1 MPRRCLPASAFVCLL
16 LSTILSTSAFA
27 QAVSTAS
34 IGGTVRDSSEGVL
47 PGVTVT
53 ATQTQ
58 NGLMRTAVTDENGAY
73 LLTALPIGPYRLEFA
88 LSGFRTY
95 VQTGIVLQV
104 NTNPTINASLSIG
117 DVSETIQVAAQTP
130 LIETR
135 SSGIGMVVENERVE
149 ELPLNGRQTLDL
161 VYLTGMAAP
170 GGTLSGGRSGVA
182 GPGSP
187 GTIAVAGGL
196 PNGTAY
202 LLDGSNHNDPYN
214 SGAMPFPFPEA
225 LQEFKVE
232 TSALTAQYGYH
243 SAAVV
248 NAVTRSG
255 TNAIHGSG
263 FEFLRDDS
271 MNARD
276 PFAAIGPDGKKRSDG
291 LNRNQFGG
299 SFGGPIVRDQVFYFA
314 AYQRTRVRRVPTSSF
329 QFVPTAAMLAGDF
342 TAFASPQC
350 QSGRTIAPLRAP
362 FAGNRVDP
370 SLFSPAS
377 LKLVSLLG
385 VTPDNAC
392 GQVFF
397 DRVDNNDEHLFT
409 GKVDYSINAN
419 HTVFARL
426 QYQKYDSPT
435 DYDGKTAMSFSTSAF
450 QNQVYSLAMGDSM
463 VLSNNTINAFHATYN
478 RGDFAK
484 AYTPLADYSDLGVRA
499 TPALKD
505 YMRLS
510 VTGGFS
516 IDPPGALPT
525 LTPTWTYEFADD
537 FTSIRGAHQLG
548 IGVDY
553 IHNKYE
559 STSQLQAG
567 GNTTFTGQ
575 ATGLGMADFL
585 LGRAAGFTAG
595 TPTGVHVSNHYLGV
609 YAQDS
614 WRVSPKL
621 TVNGG
626 IRWDPYFPVYG
637 HDGRL
642 TRFDLDRFNQ
652 GLHSTVF
659 PNAPAGLVFPGD
671 DAMPGKSVARNQPWH
686 FGPRLSAIFDPHGA
700 GRETLRASYGR
711 LYDLPHLQ
719 MFSGQA
725 QMAPWGNSTTVTNMP
740 DGWDNPWVAVP
751 GGDPIPA
758 ALNGPNKSSV
768 FPLFSNYASWPL
780 DLPPTSTDQWN
791 VSYQRQIA
799 ANWMVSANYLGNYIN
814 HIWYSTQ
821 INPAIFGPGATTA
834 NANQRRV
841 LFLQN
846 PTEGQYYASVQQ
858 VKPDGSSH
866 YNAVMLQVQRRTA
879 GGLSVQGNY
888 TFSRCQTDRW
898 NTSPGVDGLSIVVPD
913 HPELDRGR
921 CPNSPDHN
929 VSSSVVYQ
937 IPNAGSGV
945 MQALTSGWQVSG
957 ILSARS
963 GAYYTVNSGTDVA
976 LIGQC
981 CGTIGSPFQR
991 ANQVLD
997 DPFMPNR
1004 SFSQWLNPAAFQSA
1018 APGAFGTMPLDAIQA
1033 VSRWNV
1039 DVALSRVFKFGG
1051 GDRQIQLRVES
1062 FNLFNT
1068 VTPGN
1073 PQTTLGSTDFG
1084 RVTALAGGTAPRVI
1098 QLGAKY
1104 QF

>member
-1 MPRRCLPASAFVCLL
+1 MRPTRCLAAVLVWLL
-16 LSTILSTSAFA
+16 LPASAFA

-34 IGGTVRDSSEGVL
+34 IGGTVRDTSGGVL
-47 PGVTVT
+47 PGVAVT
-53 ATQTQ
+53 ATQTAT
-58 NGLMRTAVTDENGAY
+58 GSTRSAVTDENGAY
-73 LLTALPIGPYRLEFA
+73 LLTALVIGPYRLEFSLA
-88 LSGFRTY
+88 GFRTY
-95 VQTGIVLQV
+95 VQTGIVLLV
-104 NTNPTINASLSIG
+104 NTNPTVNAALQLG
-117 DVSETIQVAAQTP
+117 DVAETIQVVAQTP

-149 ELPLNGRQTLDL
+149 QLPLNGRQTLDL

-170 GGTLSGGRSGVA
+170 GGTLSGGRSGTA

-232 TSALTAQYGYH
+232 TSALAAQYGYH

-255 TNAIHGSG
+255 TNVIRGSA

-271 MNARD
+271 MNAHD
-276 PFAAIGPDGKKRSDG
+276 PFAAIGADGKRRTDG

-299 SFGGPIVRDQVFYFA
+299 SFGGPIARDRLFYFA

-342 TAFASPQC
+342 TAFNSPQC
-350 QSGRTIAPLRAP
+350 QSGRQPPDLRAP

-370 SLFSPAS
+370 AQFSPAS

-385 VTPDNAC
+385 VTPSNAC

-409 GKVDYSINAN
+409 GKVDYSTGGK
-419 HTVFARL
+419 HTLFARL

-435 DYDGKTAMSFSTSAF
+435 DFDGQTPMSFSTSAF
-450 QNQVYSLAMGDSM
+450 ANRVYSLAVGDTM
-463 VLSNNTINAFHATYN
+463 LLSNDTINAFHATYN

-484 AYTPLADYSDLGVRA
+484 AYTPLFDYADLGVRA
-499 TPALKD
+499 TPVLPG

-537 FTSIRGAHQLG
+537 FTTIRGSHQLG
-548 IGVDY
+548 FGVDY

-585 LGRAAGFTAG
+585 LGRAASFTAG
-595 TPTGVHVSNHYLGV
+595 TPTGVHVSNHYVGL

-614 WRVSPKL
+614 WRVSSKL
-621 TVNGG
+621 TVNAGL
-626 IRWDPYFPVYG
+626 RWDPYFPVYG
-637 HDGRL
+637 HDSRL
-642 TRFDLDRFNQ
+642 TRFDLDRFTR
-652 GLHSTVF
+652 GLRSTVF

-671 DAMPGKSVARNQPWH
+671 DAMPGNSVARNQLWH
-686 FGPRLSAIFDPHGA
+686 FGPRVSAIVDPEGA
-700 GRETLRASYGR
+700 GRETIRASYGR

-740 DGWDNPWVAVP
+740 QGWDNPWVAVP

-758 ALNGPNKSSV
+758 ALDGPNASSV
-768 FPLFSNYASWPL
+768 FPLFSNYATWPL
-780 DLPPTSTDQWN
+780 DLPPTTTDQWN
-791 VSYQRQIA
+791 ISYQRQIA
-799 ANWMVSANYLGNYIN
+799 ANWMVSANYLGNFVD

-821 INPAIFGPGATTA
+821 INPAVFGPGASTA
-834 NANQRRV
+834 NTNQRRV
-841 LFLQN
+841 LFQQN
-846 PTEGQYYASVQQ
+846 PTEGQYYASVQE
-858 VKPDGSSH
+858 VKPDGSSR
-866 YNAVMLQVQRRTA
+866 YNAVMLQVQRR
-879 GGLSVQGNY
+879 GDGLSVQGNY
-888 TFSRCQTDRW
+888 TFSHCETDRW
-898 NTSPGVDGLSIVVPD
+898 NTSPGVDGLSIMVPGR
-913 HPELDRGR
+913 PELDRAR
-921 CPNSPDHN
+921 CQNSPDHN
-929 VSSSVVYQ
+929 VSSSIVYQ
-937 IPNAGSGV
+937 IPYAGSGMV
-945 MQALTSGWQVSG
+945 RALSSGWQVSG

-963 GAYYTVNSGTDVA
+963 GSYYTVNSGTDVA

-1004 SFSQWLNPAAFQSA
+1004 SYVQWLNPNAFQSA
-1018 APGAFGTMPLDAIQA
+1018 AAGAFGTMPLDAIRA
-1033 VSRWNV
+1033 VARWNI
-1039 DVALSRVFKFGG
+1039 DMALSRSFRFGG
-1051 GDRQIQLRVES
+1051 NRQVQLRAEG
-1062 FNLFNT
+1062 FNVLNT

-1073 PQTTLGSTDFG
+1073 PQTTLGSSDFG
-1084 RVTALAGGTAPRVI
+1084 RVTSLAGGTAPRVI

>member
-1 MPRRCLPASAFVCLL
+1 MLRLVSRLAAALACLL
-16 LSTILSTSAFA
+16 VVSSSLHA
-27 QAVSTAS
+27 QAISTAS
-34 IGGTVRDSSEGVL
+34 INGTVRDTSGGVL

-53 ATQTQ
+53 ATHTAT
-58 NGLMRTAVTDENGAY
+58 GLMRVAVTDDSGAY
-73 LLTALPIGPYRLEFA
+73 LITALPVGPYRLEFT
-88 LSGFRTY
+88 LQGFRSY

-104 NTNPTINASLSIG
+104 NTNPTVNASLEVG
-117 DVSETIQVAAQTP
+117 NVAETIQVSGQAP

-135 SSGIGMVVENERVE
+135 SPGIGMVVEHERVE

-161 VYLTGMAAP
+161 VYLTGMAVS
-170 GGTLSGGRSGVA
+170 GGTLSGGRSGTVS
-182 GPGSP
+182 PGSP

-196 PNGTAY
+196 PNGTSY
-202 LLDGSNHNDPYN
+202 VLDGSNHNDPYN

-255 TNAIHGSG
+255 TNMIHGSG
-263 FEFLRDDS
+263 FEFVRDDA

-276 PFAAIGPDGKKRSDG
+276 PFAAIGADGKRRSDG

-299 SFGGPIVRDQVFYFA
+299 SFGGPIARDRLFYFA
-314 AYQRTRVRRVPTSSF
+314 AYQRTRVRRIPTSSF

-342 TAFASPQC
+342 TTFATDC
-350 QSGRTIAPLRAP
+350 QARPVTLRAP
-362 FAGNRVDP
+362 FANNRVDP
-370 SLFSPAS
+370 ALYSPAS
-377 LKLVSLLG
+377 LKLVKLLG
-385 VTPDNAC
+385 STPTDPC
-392 GQVFF
+392 GKVLF

-409 GKVDYSINAN
+409 GKVDYNAGGSHSI
-419 HTVFARL
+419 FARL

-435 DYDGKTAMSFSTSAF
+435 DYDGETPMSFSTSAF
-450 QNQVYSLAMGDSM
+450 RNRVYSLAVGDTTL
-463 VLSNNTINAFHATYN
+463 LSNTTINTFHATYN

-484 AYTPLADYSDLGVRA
+484 AYTPLFDYSDIGVKA
-499 TPALKD
+499 TPGMPD

-516 IDPPGALPT
+516 LDPPGALPT

-537 FTSIRGAHQLG
+537 FTAIRGAHQLG
-548 IGVDY
+548 VGVDY

-595 TPTGVHVSNHYLGV
+595 TPTGVHVSNHYVGL

-614 WRVSPKL
+614 WRVSSKFTL
-621 TVNGG
+621 NAGL
-626 IRWDPYFPVYG
+626 RWDPYFPVYG
-637 HDGRL
+637 HDNRL
-642 TRFDLDRFNQ
+642 TRFDLDRFNK

-659 PNAPAGLVFPGD
+659 PLAPAGLVFPGD
-671 DAMPGKSVARNQPWH
+671 DAMPGKSVARNQLWH
-686 FGPRLSAIFDPHGA
+686 FGPRVGTVFDPSGA
-700 GRETLRASYGR
+700 GRETIRASYGR

-719 MFSGQA
+719 QYSGQA

-740 DGWDNPWVAVP
+740 EGWDNPWVATP

-780 DLPPTSTDQWN
+780 DLPPVSTDQWN
-791 VSYQRQIA
+791 VSYQRQLA
-799 ANWMVSANYLGNYIN
+799 TNWMVSANYLGNFID
-814 HIWYSTQ
+814 HVWYSIQ
-821 INPAIFGPGATTA
+821 INPAIYGPGATTA
-834 NANQRRV
+834 NTNQRRV
-841 LFLQN
+841 FYQQN
-846 PTEGQYYASVQQ
+846 PLEGQYYGSVQE
-858 VKPDGSSH
+858 VKPEGSSR
-866 YNAVMLQVQRRTA
+866 YNALMLQIQRRRA
-879 GGLSVQGNY
+879 DGLSVQGNY
-888 TFSRCQTDRW
+888 TFSHCETDRW
-898 NTSPGVDGLSIVVPD
+898 NTSPGVDGLSVVDPK
-913 HPELDRGR
+913 HPELDRAR
-921 CPNSPDHN
+921 CGNSPNHN
-929 VSSSVVYQ
+929 LSSSIVYQ
-937 IPNAGSGV
+937 IPDAGSGV
-945 MQALTSGWQVSG
+945 VRALSGGWQLSG

-981 CGTIGSPFQR
+981 CGTIGSPYQR

-1004 SFSQWLNPAAFQSA
+1004 SFSQWLNPQAFQSA
-1018 APGAFGTMPLDAIQA
+1018 APGTFGTMPLDAIQA
-1033 VSRWNV
+1033 VPRWNIDTAV
-1039 DVALSRVFKFGG
+1039 SRSFKLGT
-1051 GDRQIQLRVES
+1051 DRQIQLRLET
-1062 FNLFNT
+1062 FNLLNT

-1073 PQTTLGSTDFG
+1073 PSTTLGSSDFG
-1084 RVTALAGGTAPRVI
+1084 RVTSLAGGTAPRII

>member
-1 MPRRCLPASAFVCLL
+1 MARFVRQLAVAFACLL
-16 LSTILSTSAFA
+16 LPSSSLHA

-34 IGGTVRDSSEGVL
+34 IAGTVRDASGGVL
-47 PGVTVT
+47 PGVTVSV
-53 ATQTQ
+53 TQTDTA
-58 NGLMRTAVTDENGAY
+58 LTRTAVTGNDGAY
-73 LLTALPIGPYRLEFA
+73 LLTGLPVGPYRLEFS
-88 LSGFRTY
+88 LQGFRTY

-104 NTNPTINASLSIG
+104 NTNPTVNASLQVG
-117 DVSETIQVAAQTP
+117 DVAETIQVAGQAS

-135 SSGIGMVVENERVE
+135 SPGIGMVVEHERVE

-161 VYLTGMAAP
+161 VYLTGMAVS
-170 GGTLSGGRSGVA
+170 GGTLSGGRSGTVS
-182 GPGSP
+182 PGSP

-196 PNGTAY
+196 PNGTSY
-202 LLDGSNHNDPYN
+202 MLDGSNHNDPYN

-232 TSALTAQYGYH
+232 TSALAAQYGYH

-248 NAVTRSG
+248 NAVTKSG
-255 TNAIHGSG
+255 TNNIHGSA
-263 FEFLRDDS
+263 FEFVRDDS

-276 PFAAIGPDGKKRSDG
+276 PFAALGPDGKRRSDG

-299 SFGGPIVRDQVFYFA
+299 SWGGPVARDRLFYFG
-314 AYQRTRVRRVPTSSF
+314 AYQRTRVRRIPTSSF

-350 QSGRTIAPLRAP
+350 QGGRTIPPLRTP
-362 FAGNRVDP
+362 FVNNHVDP
-370 SLFSPAS
+370 ALYSQAS
-377 LKLVSLLG
+377 VKLVKLLG
-385 VTPDNAC
+385 VTSDDPC
-392 GQVFF
+392 GRVNF
-397 DRVDNNDEHLFT
+397 DRIDNNDEHLFT
-409 GKVDYSINAN
+409 GRVDYNAGSSHN
-419 HTVFARL
+419 IFARL

-435 DYDGKTAMSFSTSAF
+435 DYDGKTPMSFSTSAF
-450 QNQVYSLAMGDSM
+450 KNRVYSLAVGDTKL
-463 VLSNNTINAFHATYN
+463 LSNTKINTFHATYN

-484 AYTPLADYSDLGVRA
+484 AYTPLFDYSDLGIRA
-499 TPALKD
+499 TPGMPD
-505 YMRLS
+505 YMRMS

-537 FTSIRGAHQLG
+537 FTSIRGSHQLG
-548 IGVDY
+548 VGVDY
-553 IHNKYE
+553 IHNKYT

-595 TPTGVHVSNHYLGV
+595 TPTGVHVSNHYVGV

-614 WRVSPKL
+614 WRLSPKL
-621 TVNGG
+621 TVNAGL
-626 IRWDPYFPVYG
+626 RWDPYFPVYG
-637 HDGRL
+637 YDGHL
-642 TRFDLDRFNQ
+642 TRFDLDRFNN

-671 DAMPGKSVARNQPWH
+671 DAMPGKSLAHNQPWH
-686 FGPRLSAIFDPHGA
+686 FGPRLGMVFDPTGS
-700 GRETLRASYGR
+700 GEQTLRASYGR

-719 MFSGQA
+719 QFSGQA

-740 DGWDNPWVAVP
+740 EGWDNPWVAVP

-780 DLPPTSTDQWN
+780 DLPPLSVDQWN

-799 ANWMVSANYLGNYIN
+799 ANWMVAANYLGNFID
-814 HIWYSTQ
+814 HVWYSTQ

-834 NANQRRV
+834 NTNQRRV
-841 LFLQN
+841 LFQQN
-846 PTEGQYYASVQQ
+846 PTEGQYYASVQE
-858 VKPDGSSH
+858 VIPDGTSR
-866 YNAVMLQVQRRTA
+866 YNAVMLQVQRRRA

-888 TFSRCQTDRW
+888 TFSHCETDRW

-913 HPELDRGR
+913 HPELDRAR
-921 CPNSPDHN
+921 CGTSPNHN
-929 VSSSVVYQ
+929 LSSSIVYQ
-937 IPNAGSGV
+937 IPDAGAGV
-945 MQALTSGWQVSG
+945 VRVITAGWQVSG

-963 GAYYTVNSGTDVA
+963 GTYYTVNSGTDVA

-991 ANQVLD
+991 ANQILD

-1004 SFSQWLNPAAFQSA
+1004 SYAQWLNPAAFQSA

-1033 VSRWNV
+1033 VPRWNI
-1039 DVALSRVFKFGG
+1039 DMALSRSLKLGA
-1051 GDRQIQLRVES
+1051 DRQVQLRLEA
-1062 FNLFNT
+1062 FNLLNT

-1073 PQTTLGSTDFG
+1073 PSTTLGTTDFG
-1084 RVTALAGGTAPRVI
+1084 KVTGLAGGTAPRVI

>member
-1 MPRRCLPASAFVCLL
+1 MMRSICLAAGVLVCLL
-16 LSTILSTSAFA
+16 LSTAAYA
-27 QAVSTAS
+27 QAVSTTS
-34 IGGTVRDSSEGVL
+34 IGGTVRDSSGGVL

-53 ATQTQ
+53 ATHGE
-58 NGLMRTAVTDENGAY
+58 NGLTRTSVTDESGAY
-73 LLTALPIGPYRLEFA
+73 LLTALPVGPYRLEFA

-104 NTNPTINASLSIG
+104 NSNPTINASLQIG

-276 PFAAIGPDGKKRSDG
+276 PFAAIGADGKRRSDG

-299 SFGGPIVRDQVFYFA
+299 SLGGPIVHDQVFYFA
-314 AYQRTRVRRVPTSSF
+314 AYQRTRVRRIPTSSF

-350 QSGRTIAPLRAP
+350 QSGRQIAPLRTP
-362 FAGNRVDP
+362 FVGNRVDA

-409 GKVDYSINAN
+409 GKVDYSISAK

-435 DYDGKTAMSFSTSAF
+435 DYDGKTATSFSTSAF
-450 QNQVYSLAMGDSM
+450 QNRVYSLAMGDSM

-484 AYTPLADYSDLGVRA
+484 AYTPLADYSDVGVRA

-537 FTSIRGAHQLG
+537 FTSIRGAHQVG

-614 WRVSPKL
+614 WRVSSKL
-621 TVNGG
+621 TVNAG

-637 HDGRL
+637 HDNRL
-642 TRFDLDRFNQ
+642 TRFDLDRFNR

-671 DAMPGKSVARNQPWH
+671 ETMPGKSVARNQPWH

-740 DGWDNPWVAVP
+740 EGWDNPWVAVP

-791 VSYQRQIA
+791 VSYQRQLA
-799 ANWMVSANYLGNYIN
+799 ANWMVAANYLGNFID

-846 PTEGQYYASVQQ
+846 PIEGQYYASVQE
-858 VKPDGSSH
+858 VKPDGSSR

-888 TFSRCQTDRW
+888 TFSHCETDRW

-921 CPNSPDHN
+921 CPNSPNHN
-929 VSSSVVYQ
+929 VSSSIVYQ
-937 IPNAGSGV
+937 IPYAGTGV
-945 MQALTSGWQVSG
+945 MRGLTGGWQVSG

-963 GAYYTVNSGTDVA
+963 GAYYTINSGTDVA

-1004 SFSQWLNPAAFQSA
+1004 SYAQWLNPAAFQSA

-1033 VSRWNV
+1033 VPRWNI
-1039 DVALSRVFKFGG
+1039 DIALSRSFKFGG
-1051 GDRQIQLRVES
+1051 GDRQIQLRAEA
-1062 FNLFNT
+1062 FNLLNT

-1084 RVTALAGGTAPRVI
+1084 RVTALAGGTAPRVM

>member
-1 MPRRCLPASAFVCLL
+1 MLRLVRLAAALAGLL
-16 LSTILSTSAFA
+16 LASSALYA

-34 IGGTVRDSSEGVL
+34 ITGTVRDTSGGVL

-53 ATQTQ
+53 ATQTDT
-58 NGLMRTAVTDENGAY
+58 GLMRAAVTDADGGY
-73 LLTALPIGPYRLEFA
+73 LLTALPSGPYRLEFA
-88 LSGFRTY
+88 LQGFRTY
-95 VQTGIVLQV
+95 VQSGIVLQV
-104 NTNPTINASLSIG
+104 NTNPTINASLQVG
-117 DVSETIQVAAQTP
+117 EVSETIQVAAEAP

-135 SSGIGMVVENERVE
+135 SPGIGMVVENERVE

-161 VYLTGMAAP
+161 VYLTGMAVA

-182 GPGSP
+182 SPGSP
-187 GTIAVAGGL
+187 GTIAIAGGL

-232 TSALTAQYGYH
+232 TSALAAQYGYH

-248 NAVTRSG
+248 NAITRSG
-255 TNAIHGSG
+255 TNTLHGSA
-263 FEFLRDDS
+263 FEFVRDDS

-276 PFAAIGPDGKKRSDG
+276 PFAAIGPDGKRRSDG

-299 SFGGPIVRDQVFYFA
+299 SWGGPIARDRLFYFA

-350 QSGRTIAPLRAP
+350 QSGRQVPPLRTP
-362 FAGNRVDP
+362 FVNNRVDP

-385 VTPDNAC
+385 VTPDNPC

-409 GKVDYSINAN
+409 GKVDYSTGASHSI
-419 HTVFARL
+419 FARL

-450 QNQVYSLAMGDSM
+450 KNRVYSLAGGDTT
-463 VLSNNTINAFHATYN
+463 VLSNTNINAFHATYN

-484 AYTPLADYSDLGVRA
+484 AYTPLFDYSDLGIRA
-499 TPALKD
+499 TPGMKD
-505 YMRLS
+505 YMRMS

-537 FTSIRGAHQLG
+537 FTSVRGSHQLG
-548 IGVDY
+548 LGVDY

-559 STSQLQAG
+559 STSTLQAG

-585 LGRAAGFTAG
+585 LGRAAAFTAG
-595 TPTGVHVSNHYLGV
+595 TPTGVHVANHYVGI

-614 WRVSPKL
+614 WRVSTKL
-621 TVNGG
+621 TVNTGL
-626 IRWDPYFPVYG
+626 RWDPYFPVYG
-637 HDGRL
+637 YDGRL
-642 TRFDLDRFNQ
+642 TRFDLDRFNK
-652 GLHSTVF
+652 GLHSSVF

-671 DAMPGKSVARNQPWH
+671 DAMPGKSLAHNQPWH
-686 FGPRLSAIFDPHGA
+686 FGPRLSAIFDRTGS

-719 MFSGQA
+719 QFSGQA
-725 QMAPWGNSTTVTNMP
+725 QMAPWGNSTTITNMP
-740 DGWDNPWVAVP
+740 EGWDNPWVATP

-780 DLPPTSTDQWN
+780 DLPPLSNDQWN

-799 ANWMVSANYLGNYIN
+799 ANWMVSANYLGNFID
-814 HIWYSTQ
+814 HVWYSTQ
-821 INPAIFGPGATTA
+821 INPAIYGPAATTA
-834 NANQRRV
+834 NTNQRRV

-846 PTEGQYYASVQQ
+846 PIEGQYYASVQQ
-858 VKPDGSSH
+858 VKPDGSSRF
-866 YNAVMLQVQRRTA
+866 NGLMLQVQRRRA

-888 TFSRCQTDRW
+888 TFSHCETDRW
-898 NTSPGVDGLSIVVPD
+898 NTSPGVDGLSIMVPD
-913 HPELDRGR
+913 HPELDRAR
-921 CPNSPDHN
+921 CNNSPNHN
-929 VSSSVVYQ
+929 VSSSIMYQ
-937 IPNAGSGV
+937 IPDAGAGV
-945 MQALTSGWQVSG
+945 VRAITAGWQVAG

-991 ANQVLD
+991 ANQLLD

-1004 SFSQWLNPAAFQSA
+1004 SYAQWLNPAAFQSA
-1018 APGAFGTMPLDAIQA
+1018 APGTFGTMPLDAIQA
-1033 VSRWNV
+1033 VPRWNI
-1039 DVALSRVFKFGG
+1039 DMALSRSLKVG
-1051 GDRQIQLRVES
+1051 GDRQVQLRAEV
-1062 FNLFNT
+1062 FNLLNT

-1073 PQTTLGSTDFG
+1073 PQTTLGSSDFG
-1084 RVTALAGGTAPRVI
+1084 RVTGLAGGTAPRVI

>member
-1 MPRRCLPASAFVCLL
+1 MTPSSRVLASVFVGLL
-16 LSTILSTSAFA
+16 LSMPAFA
-27 QAVSTAS
+27 QGVSTAS
-34 IGGTVRDSSEGVL
+34 IGGTVRDTSSAVL

-53 ATQTQ
+53 ARQTST
-58 NGLMRTAVTDENGAY
+58 GLIRTAVTDGDGAY
-73 LLTALPIGPYRLEFA
+73 LLTALPVGPYRLEFT
-88 LSGFRTY
+88 LQGFRSY
-95 VQTGIVLQV
+95 VQNGIVLQV
-104 NTNPTINASLSIG
+104 NTNPTVNASMELG
-117 DVSETIQVAAQTP
+117 DIAEAIQVTARAP

-135 SSGIGMVVENERVE
+135 SPGIGTVVEHERIE

-170 GGTLSGGRSGVA
+170 SGTLSGGRSGVA

-196 PNGTAY
+196 ANGTAY

-232 TSALTAQYGYH
+232 TSALAAQYGYH

-248 NAVTRSG
+248 NAITRSG
-255 TNAIHGSG
+255 TNALHGSA
-263 FEFLRDDS
+263 FEFLRDDA

-276 PFAAIGPDGKKRSDG
+276 PFAALGPDGKRRSDG

-299 SFGGPIVRDQVFYFA
+299 SLGGPVVRDRLFYFA
-314 AYQRTRVRRVPTSSF
+314 AYQRTRVRRVPTSAF

-342 TAFASPQC
+342 TSVA
-350 QSGRTIAPLRAP
+350 TPLRAP
-362 FAGNRVDP
+362 FVNNRVDP
-370 SLFSPAS
+370 ALFSPAS

-385 VTPDNAC
+385 VTSTDPR

-409 GKVDYSINAN
+409 AKVDYATGGEHSA
-419 HTVFARL
+419 FARL

-435 DYDGKTAMSFSTSAF
+435 DYDGQTAMSFSTSAF
-450 QNQVYSLAMGDSM
+450 KNRVYSLAVGETA
-463 VLSNNTINAFHATYN
+463 VLSNTVINAFHATYN

-484 AYTPLADYSDLGVRA
+484 AYTPLFDYSDIGVRA
-499 TPALKD
+499 TPALED

-525 LTPTWTYEFADD
+525 LTPTWTYQLADD
-537 FTSIRGAHQLG
+537 FTAIRGSHQFG
-548 IGVDY
+548 VGVDY

-585 LGRAAGFTAG
+585 LGRAAAFSAG
-595 TPTGVHVSNHYLGV
+595 TPTGVHVSNHYLGL

-614 WRVSPKL
+614 WRVSSKL
-621 TVNGG
+621 TVNAGL
-626 IRWDPYFPVYG
+626 RWDPYFPVYG

-642 TRFDLDRFNQ
+642 TRFDRARFDQ
-652 GLHSTVF
+652 GLKSKVF

-671 DAMPGKSVARNQPWH
+671 DAMPGKSVARNQLWH
-686 FGPRLSAIFDPHGA
+686 FGPRLGAIFDPAGA

-740 DGWDNPWVAVP
+740 QGWDNPWVAVP

-758 ALNGPNKSSV
+758 ALNGPNASSV

-791 VSYQRQIA
+791 VSYQRQIGA
-799 ANWMVSANYLGNYIN
+799 DWMVSANYLGNFID
-814 HIWYSTQ
+814 HVWYSTQ

-834 NANQRRV
+834 NTNQRRV
-841 LFLQN
+841 LFQQN
-846 PTEGQYYASVQQ
+846 PIEGQYYASVQE
-858 VKPDGSSH
+858 VKPDGTSR
-866 YNAVMLQVQRRTA
+866 YNALMLQVQRRRA
-879 GGLSVQGNY
+879 GGLSVQANY
-888 TFSRCQTDRW
+888 TFSRCETDRW
-898 NTSPGVDGLSIVVPD
+898 NTAPGVDGLSVTVAD
-913 HPELDRGR
+913 RPELDRAR
-921 CPNSPDHN
+921 CGNSPDHN

-937 IPNAGSGV
+937 IPDAGSGLV
-945 MQALTSGWQVSG
+945 RALTGGWQVSG

-991 ANQVLD
+991 ANQLLD

-1004 SFSQWLNPAAFQSA
+1004 TYGQWLNPAAFQSA
-1018 APGAFGTMPLDAIQA
+1018 AAGTFGTMPLDAIQA
-1033 VSRWNV
+1033 VPRWNI
-1039 DVALSRVFKFGG
+1039 DMALSRSFRFGG
-1051 GDRQIQLRVES
+1051 ERQIQLRAEG
-1062 FNLFNT
+1062 FNVLNT

-1073 PQTTLGSTDFG
+1073 PQTTLGTADFG
-1084 RVTALAGGTAPRVI
+1084 RVTALAGGTAPRVL
-1098 QLGAKY
+1098 QLGIKY

>member
-1 MPRRCLPASAFVCLL
+1 MARLVGRVAAALACLL
-16 LSTILSTSAFA
+16 LTSSALHA

-34 IGGTVRDSSEGVL
+34 IAGTVRDASGGVL

-53 ATQTQ
+53 ASQTDT
-58 NGLMRTAVTDENGAY
+58 GLVRTSVTDDSGAY
-73 LLTALPIGPYRLEFA
+73 LLTALPVGPYRLEFS
-88 LSGFRTY
+88 LQGFRTY
-95 VQTGIVLQV
+95 AQTGIVLQV
-104 NTNPTINASLSIG
+104 NTNPTVNASLEVG
-117 DVSETIQVAAQTP
+117 DVAETIQVAGQTP

-135 SSGIGMVVENERVE
+135 SPGIGMVIEHERVE

-161 VYLTGMAAP
+161 VYLTGMAVA

-182 GPGSP
+182 SPGSP

-196 PNGTAY
+196 PNGTSY
-202 LLDGSNHNDPYN
+202 MLDGSNHNDPYN

-232 TSALTAQYGYH
+232 TSALAAQYGYH

-248 NAVTRSG
+248 NAVTKSG
-255 TNAIHGSG
+255 TNVIHGSA

-276 PFAAIGPDGKKRSDG
+276 PFAAIGADGKRRSDG

-299 SFGGPIVRDQVFYFA
+299 SWGGPVARDRLFYFG
-314 AYQRTRVRRVPTSSF
+314 AYQRTRVRRIPTSSF

-342 TAFASPQC
+342 TSYAAQC
-350 QSGRTIAPLRAP
+350 QPSLALRAP
-362 FAGNRVDP
+362 FASNRIDP
-370 SLFSPAS
+370 SLYSPAS
-377 LKLVSLLG
+377 LKLVKLLG
-385 VTPDNAC
+385 VTSNDAC
-392 GQVFF
+392 GRVLF

-409 GKVDYSINAN
+409 GRVDYNAGSSHN
-419 HTVFARL
+419 IFARL

-435 DYDGKTAMSFSTSAF
+435 DYDGKTPMSFATSAF
-450 QNQVYSLAMGDSM
+450 KNRVYSLAVGDTKL
-463 VLSNNTINAFHATYN
+463 LSNTKINTFHATYN

-484 AYTPLADYSDLGVRA
+484 AYTPLFDYSDIGVRA
-499 TPALKD
+499 TPVLED

-525 LTPTWTYEFADD
+525 LTPTWTYELADD
-537 FTSIRGAHQLG
+537 FTSIHGSHQFG
-548 IGVDY
+548 VGVDY

-575 ATGLGMADFL
+575 ATGLGLADFL
-585 LGRAAGFTAG
+585 VGRAAGFTAG
-595 TPTGVHVSNHYLGV
+595 TPTGVHVANHYVGV

-614 WRVSPKL
+614 WRMSSKL
-621 TVNGG
+621 TVNAGL
-626 IRWDPYFPVYG
+626 RWDPYFPVYG
-637 HDGRL
+637 YDSRL
-642 TRFDLDRFNQ
+642 TRFDLDRFNR

-671 DAMPGKSVARNQPWH
+671 DGMPGKSLAHNQLWH
-686 FGPRLSAIFDPHGA
+686 FGPRVGMVFDPTGA
-700 GRETLRASYGR
+700 GEQTLRASYGR

-719 MFSGQA
+719 QFSGQA
-725 QMAPWGNSTTVTNMP
+725 QMAPWGNSTTITNMP
-740 DGWDNPWVAVP
+740 EGWDNPWVAVP

-780 DLPPTSTDQWN
+780 DLPPLSVDQWN

-799 ANWMVSANYLGNYIN
+799 ANWMVAANYLGNFID
-814 HIWYSTQ
+814 HVWYSTQ
-821 INPAIFGPGATTA
+821 VNPAIYGPGATTA
-834 NANQRRV
+834 NTNQRRV
-841 LFLQN
+841 LFQQN
-846 PTEGQYYASVQQ
+846 PAEGQYYASVQQ
-858 VKPDGSSH
+858 VIPNGTSRYD
-866 YNAVMLQVQRRTA
+866 AVMLQVQRRRA

-888 TFSRCQTDRW
+888 TFSHCETDRW
-898 NTSPGVDGLSIVVPD
+898 NTSPGVDGLSIVVPNQ
-913 HPELDRGR
+913 PELDRAR
-921 CPNSPDHN
+921 CGTSPNHN
-929 VSSSVVYQ
+929 LSSSIVYQ
-937 IPNAGSGV
+937 IPDAGAGV
-945 MQALTSGWQVSG
+945 VRAITGGWQVSG

-963 GAYYTVNSGTDVA
+963 GTYYTVNSGTDIA

-991 ANQVLD
+991 ANQILD

-1004 SFSQWLNPAAFQSA
+1004 SYGQWLNPAAFRSA
-1018 APGAFGTMPLDAIQA
+1018 APGTFGTMPLDAIQA
-1033 VSRWNV
+1033 VPRWNI
-1039 DVALSRVFKFGG
+1039 DMALSRSIRLA
-1051 GDRQIQLRVES
+1051 GDRQVQLRLEA
-1062 FNLFNT
+1062 FNVLNT

-1073 PQTTLGSTDFG
+1073 PQTTLGTADFG
-1084 RVTALAGGTAPRVI
+1084 KVTGLAGGTAPRVI

>member
-1 MPRRCLPASAFVCLL
+1 MVRLVPRLSFALALL
-16 LSTILSTSAFA
+16 LLASSLVGA

-34 IGGTVRDSSEGVL
+34 IGGTVRDASGGVL

-53 ATQTQ
+53 VTQTET
-58 NGLMRTAVTDENGAY
+58 GLTRTAVTDDGGAY
-73 LLTALPIGPYRLEFA
+73 LLTALPVGPYRLEFA

-95 VQTGIVLQV
+95 IQTGIVLQV
-104 NTNPTINASLSIG
+104 NTNPTVNASLQIG
-117 DVSETIQVAAQTP
+117 DVSETIQVAAQAP

-135 SSGIGMVVENERVE
+135 SPGIGMVVENERVE

-170 GGTLSGGRSGVA
+170 SGTLSGARGGAA

-196 PNGTAY
+196 PNGTTY
-202 LLDGSNHNDPYN
+202 MLDGSNHNDPYN
-214 SGAMPFPFPEA
+214 NGALPFPFPEA

-255 TNAIHGSG
+255 TNVIHGSG

-276 PFAAIGPDGKKRSDG
+276 PFAAIGPDGQRRSDG

-299 SFGGPIVRDQVFYFA
+299 SVGGPIVRDQLFYFA

-342 TAFASPQC
+342 TTFASPQC
-350 QSGRTIAPLRAP
+350 QSGRQVALRAP
-362 FAGNRVDP
+362 FVGNRVDP
-370 SLFSPAS
+370 ALFSPAS
-377 LKLVSLLG
+377 LKLVGLLG
-385 VTPDNAC
+385 SAATNPC

-397 DRVDNNDEHLFT
+397 DRVDDNNEDVLT
-409 GKVDYSINAN
+409 AKVDYSMRGS
-419 HTVFARL
+419 HTIFGRL

-435 DYDGKTAMSFSTSAF
+435 DYDGTNAMSFSQSAF
-450 QNQVYSLAMGDSM
+450 KNRVYSLAVGDTK
-463 VLSNNTINAFHATYN
+463 LFGNNVVNAFHATYN
-478 RGDFAK
+478 RGNFAK
-484 AYTPLADYSDLGVRA
+484 AYSPLFDYADLGVNA
-499 TPALKD
+499 TPVMAD

-516 IDPPGALPT
+516 IDGPGALPT

-537 FTSIRGAHQLG
+537 YSVVHGSHQFGLG
-548 IGVDY
+548 VEY
-553 IHNKYE
+553 IHNRYE
-559 STSQLQAG
+559 SASLLQAG

-585 LGRAAGFTAG
+585 LGRAAAFTAG
-595 TPTGVHVSNHYLGV
+595 TPTGVHASNHYLGV

-614 WRVSPKL
+614 WRLSPTL
-621 TVNGG
+621 TVNAGL
-626 IRWDPYFPVYG
+626 RWDPYFPVYSP
-637 HDGRL
+637 DGRF
-642 TRFDLDRFNQ
+642 TRFDRDRFDQ
-652 GLHSTVF
+652 GLKSSVF

-671 DAMPGKSVARNQPWH
+671 DAMPGLSLSRNQWGNL
-686 FGPRLSAIFDPHGA
+686 GPRLGAVLDPKGE

-719 MFSGQA
+719 QFTGEA

-740 DGWDNPWVAVP
+740 QGWDNPWVAVP

-758 ALNGPNKSSV
+758 VLDGPSKDSM
-768 FPLFSNYASWPL
+768 FPLASNYTTFPL
-780 DLPPTSTDQWN
+780 DMKPTSNDQWN
-791 VSYQRQIA
+791 VSYQRQLA
-799 ANWMVSANYLGNYIN
+799 TNWMASVNYLGNYIQ
-814 HIWYSTQ
+814 HVWYSSQ
-821 INPAIFGPGATTA
+821 INPAVYGPGATTA
-834 NANQRRV
+834 NTNQRRV
-841 LFLQN
+841 LYLQN
-846 PTEGQYYASVQQ
+846 PAEGQYYASVQE
-858 VKPDGSSH
+858 VRADGTSL
-866 YNAVMLQVQRRTA
+866 YNGLMLQVQRRRA

-888 TFSRCQTDRW
+888 TFSRCITDRW
-898 NTSPGVDGLSIVVPD
+898 NSGPGVDGLSIMVPNQ
-913 HPELDRGR
+913 PQLDRAR
-921 CPNSPDHN
+921 CANSPDHN
-929 VSSSVVYQ
+929 LTSSVVYQ
-937 IPNAGSGV
+937 VPGAGDGIV
-945 MQALTSGWQVSG
+945 RALTGGWQVSG

-963 GAYYTVNSGTDVA
+963 GSYYTVNSSTDVA

-981 CGTIGSPFQR
+981 CGTIGSPYQR
-991 ANQVLD
+991 ANQLLD

-1004 SFSQWLNPAAFQSA
+1004 SYAQWLNPAAFQSA
-1018 APGAFGTMPLDAIQA
+1018 EPGAFGTMPLDAIRG
-1033 VSRWNV
+1033 VGRWNI
-1039 DVALSRVFKFGG
+1039 DMALSRSFKVG
-1051 GDRQIQLRVES
+1051 GDRQIQLRAEA
-1062 FNLFNT
+1062 FNLLNT
-1068 VTPGN
+1068 VTPNN
-1073 PQTTLGSTDFG
+1073 PQTTLGGSDFG
-1084 RVTALAGGTAPRVI
+1084 KVTSLAGGTAPRVI

>member
-1 MPRRCLPASAFVCLL
+1 MTLTRVLGTLLASLICALPAA
-16 LSTILSTSAFA
+16 AFA

-34 IGGTVRDSSEGVL
+34 IGGTVRDTSGGVL

-53 ATQTQ
+53 ATQTET
-58 NGLMRTAVTDENGAY
+58 GLTRSAVTDPGGAY
-73 LLTALPIGPYRLEFA
+73 LLTALPVGPYRLEFS

-104 NTNPTINASLSIG
+104 NTNPTVNAALQIG

-149 ELPLNGRQTLDL
+149 ELPLNGRQPLDL

-214 SGAMPFPFPEA
+214 SGALPFPFPEA

-232 TSALTAQYGYH
+232 TSALAAQYGYH

-255 TNAIHGSG
+255 TNAIRGSA

-271 MNARD
+271 MNAHD
-276 PFAAIGPDGKKRSDG
+276 PFAAIGPDGKRRSDG

-299 SFGGPIVRDQVFYFA
+299 SFGGPVVQDRVFYFA

-329 QFVPTAAMLAGDF
+329 QFVPTPAMLAGDF

-350 QSGRTIAPLRAP
+350 QSGRQIAPLRTP
-362 FAGNRVDP
+362 FVNNRVAP
-370 SLFSPAS
+370 SMFSPAS

-385 VTPDNAC
+385 VTPDNPC

-409 GKVDYSINAN
+409 GKVDYSTGGT

-435 DYDGKTAMSFSTSAF
+435 DYDGATPMSFSTSAF
-450 QNQVYSLAMGDSM
+450 QNKVYSLAVGDTM
-463 VLSNNTINAFHATYN
+463 LLSNNTINAFHATYN

-484 AYTPLADYSDLGVRA
+484 AYTPLFDYSDLGVRA

-537 FTSIRGAHQLG
+537 FTSIRGSHQLG

-614 WRVSPKL
+614 WRVSSKL
-621 TVNGG
+621 TVNAGL
-626 IRWDPYFPVYG
+626 RWDPYFPVYG

-642 TRFDLDRFNQ
+642 TRFDRDRFTQ

-659 PNAPAGLVFPGD
+659 PKAPAGLVFPGD
-671 DAMPGKSVARNQPWH
+671 EAMPGKSVARNQLWH
-686 FGPRLSAIFDPHGA
+686 FGPRLSAILDPAGA

-740 DGWDNPWVAVP
+740 EGWDNPWVAVP

-758 ALNGPNKSSV
+758 ALNGPNASSV
-768 FPLFSNYASWPL
+768 FPFFSNYASWPL

-799 ANWMVSANYLGNYIN
+799 PTWMVAVNYLGNFID

-821 INPAIFGPGATTA
+821 INPAVFGPGATTG
-834 NANQRRV
+834 NTNQRRV
-841 LFLQN
+841 LFQQN
-846 PTEGQYYASVQQ
+846 PIEGQYYASVQE
-858 VKPDGSSH
+858 VKTDGSSR
-866 YNAVMLQVQRRTA
+866 YNALMLQVQRRGA

-888 TFSRCQTDRW
+888 TFSRCETDRW
-898 NTSPGVDGLSIVVPD
+898 NTSPGVDGLSVMVPD
-913 HPELDRGR
+913 HPELDRAR
-921 CPNSPDHN
+921 CPNSPEHN
-929 VSSSVVYQ
+929 VSSSIVYQ
-937 IPNAGSGV
+937 IPDGGTGIV
-945 MQALTSGWQVSG
+945 RALTGGWQVSG

-963 GAYYTVNSGTDVA
+963 GSYYTVNSGTDVA

-981 CGTIGSPFQR
+981 CGTIGSPYQR
-991 ANQVLD
+991 ANQLLD

-1004 SFSQWLNPAAFQSA
+1004 SYAQWLNPDAFQSA
-1018 APGAFGTMPLDAIQA
+1018 AQGAFGTMPLDAIQA

-1039 DVALSRVFKFGG
+1039 DMSLSRFFKLG
-1051 GDRQIQLRVES
+1051 GDRQIQLRAEA

-1073 PQTTLGSTDFG
+1073 PQIILGSSDFG
-1084 RVTALAGGTAPRVI
+1084 RVTSLAGGTAPRVI

>member
-1 MPRRCLPASAFVCLL
+1 MTPSNRLVAGVLVSLL
-16 LSTILSTSAFA
+16 LSASASA

-34 IGGTVRDSSEGVL
+34 IGGTVRDTSGGVL
-47 PGVTVT
+47 PGVAVT
-53 ATQTQ
+53 ATQTAT
-58 NGLMRTAVTDENGAY
+58 GVTRSVVTDENGAY
-73 LLTALPIGPYRLEFA
+73 LLTALAVGPYRLEFS

-95 VQTGIVLQV
+95 VQTGLVLQV
-104 NTNPTINASLSIG
+104 NTNPTVNASLQLG
-117 DVSETIQVAAQTP
+117 DVAETIQVVAQTP
-130 LIETR
+130 LVETR
-135 SSGIGMVVENERVE
+135 TSGIGMVVENERIE

-182 GPGSP
+182 SPGSP

-196 PNGTAY
+196 ANGTSY

-232 TSALTAQYGYH
+232 TSALAAQYGYH

-255 TNAIHGSG
+255 TNVIHGSG

-271 MNARD
+271 MNAHD
-276 PFAAIGPDGKKRSDG
+276 PFAAIGPDGKRRSDG

-299 SFGGPIVRDQVFYFA
+299 SFGGPIARDRLFYFA

-342 TAFASPQC
+342 TTFNSAQC
-350 QSGRTIAPLRAP
+350 QANRQPPDLRAP
-362 FAGNRVDP
+362 FVGNRVDP
-370 SLFSPAS
+370 ALFSPAS
-377 LKLVSLLG
+377 LKLVSLLDA
-385 VTPDNAC
+385 TPQDAC
-392 GQVFF
+392 GRVPF

-409 GKVDYSINAN
+409 GKVDYSTGGK
-419 HTVFARL
+419 HTIFARL

-435 DYDGKTAMSFSTSAF
+435 DYDGKTPMSFSTSAF
-450 QNQVYSLAMGDSM
+450 QNRVSSLAVGDTM
-463 VLSNNTINAFHATYN
+463 LLSNNTINAFHATYN

-484 AYTPLADYSDLGVRA
+484 AYTPLFDYSDLGVRA
-499 TPALKD
+499 TAALPD

-537 FTSIRGAHQLG
+537 FTTIRGSHQLG
-548 IGVDY
+548 FGVDY

-575 ATGLGMADFL
+575 STGLGMADFL
-585 LGRAAGFTAG
+585 LGRAASFTAG
-595 TPTGVHVSNHYLGV
+595 TPTGVHVSNHYLGI

-614 WRVSPKL
+614 WRVSSKL
-621 TVNGG
+621 TVNAGL
-626 IRWDPYFPVYG
+626 RWDPYFPVYG
-637 HDGRL
+637 HDSRL
-642 TRFDLDRFNQ
+642 TRFDLDRFNR

-671 DAMPGKSVARNQPWH
+671 DAMPGNSLAHNQLWH
-686 FGPRLSAIFDPHGA
+686 FGPRLSAIVDPAGA
-700 GRETLRASYGR
+700 GRETIRASYGR

-740 DGWDNPWVAVP
+740 QGWDNPWVAVP

-758 ALNGPNKSSV
+758 ALNGPNASSV

-780 DLPPTSTDQWN
+780 DLPPTTTDQWN

-799 ANWMVSANYLGNYIN
+799 ANWMVSANYLGNVID

-821 INPAIFGPGATTA
+821 INPAVFGPGATPA
-834 NANQRRV
+834 NTNQRRV
-841 LFLQN
+841 LFQQN
-846 PTEGQYYASVQQ
+846 PIEGQYYASVQE
-858 VKPDGSSH
+858 VKPDGSSR
-866 YNAVMLQVQRRTA
+866 YDALMLQVQRR
-879 GGLSVQGNY
+879 GSGLSVQGNY
-888 TFSRCQTDRW
+888 TFSRCETDRW
-898 NTSPGVDGLSIVVPD
+898 NTSPGVDGLSIMVPD
-913 HPELDRGR
+913 HPELDRAR
-921 CPNSPDHN
+921 CQNSPNHN
-929 VSSSVVYQ
+929 VSSSIVYQ
-937 IPNAGSGV
+937 IPDAGNGV
-945 MQALTSGWQVSG
+945 VRALTGGWQVSG

-991 ANQVLD
+991 ANQVID

-1004 SFSQWLNPAAFQSA
+1004 SYAQWLNPNAFQSA
-1018 APGAFGTMPLDAIQA
+1018 AGGAFGTMPLDAIQA
-1033 VSRWNV
+1033 VPRWNI
-1039 DVALSRVFKFGG
+1039 DMALSRSFKLG
-1051 GDRQIQLRVES
+1051 GDRQIQLRAEG
-1062 FNLFNT
+1062 FNVLNT

-1073 PQTTLGSTDFG
+1073 PQTTLGTSDFG
-1084 RVTALAGGTAPRVI
+1084 KVISLAGGTAPRVI

-1104 QF
+1104 SF

>member
-1 MPRRCLPASAFVCLL
+1 MTSSSRLAAGLIVSLL
-16 LSTILSTSAFA
+16 LSTSAFA

-34 IGGTVRDSSEGVL
+34 IGGTVRDTSDAVL

-53 ATQTQ
+53 ATQTE
-58 NGLMRTAVTDENGAY
+58 NGLMRTGVTDESGGY
-73 LLTALPIGPYRLEFA
+73 LLTALPIGPYRLEFT
-88 LSGFRTY
+88 LSGFRSY

-104 NTNPTINASLSIG
+104 NTNPTVNASLQIG
-117 DVSETIQVAAQTP
+117 DVSETIQVAAQAP

-135 SSGIGMVVENERVE
+135 RSGIGMVVENKRVE

-161 VYLTGMAAP
+161 VYLTGMATP
-170 GGTLSGGRSGVA
+170 GGTLSGGRSGTA

-187 GTIAVAGGL
+187 GTIAIAGGL

-232 TSALTAQYGYH
+232 TSALAAQYGYH
-243 SAAVV
+243 SAGVV
-248 NAVTRSG
+248 NAITRSG
-255 TNAIHGSG
+255 TNIIHGSG
-263 FEFLRDDS
+263 FEFFRDDS
-271 MNARD
+271 MNGRD
-276 PFAAIGPDGKKRSDG
+276 PFAAIGPDGKRRSDG

-299 SFGGPIVRDQVFYFA
+299 SFGGPIVRDQLFYFA
-314 AYQRTRVRRVPTSSF
+314 AYQRTRVRRVPTSAF

-342 TAFASPQC
+342 TTFFASPQC
-350 QSGRTIAPLRAP
+350 QKPVAALRAP
-362 FAGNRVDP
+362 FVDNRVNP
-370 SLFSPAS
+370 ATFSPAS

-385 VTPDNAC
+385 VTSDNPC
-392 GQVFF
+392 GQVSF

-409 GKVDYSINAN
+409 GKVDYNAGP
-419 HTVFARL
+419 HTIFARL

-435 DYDGKTAMSFSTSAF
+435 DFDGTTPMSFSTSAF
-450 QNQVYSLAMGDSM
+450 ENRVYSLAAGATTL
-463 VLSNNTINAFHATYN
+463 LSNTTINAFHATYN

-484 AYTPLADYSDLGVRA
+484 AYTPLFDYADVGVRA
-499 TPALKD
+499 TPGLPD

-525 LTPTWTYEFADD
+525 LTPTWTYQFADD
-537 FTSIRGAHQLG
+537 FTAIRGAHQLG
-548 IGVDY
+548 FGVDY

-575 ATGLGMADFL
+575 STGLGMADFL
-585 LGRAAGFTAG
+585 LGRAASFTAG
-595 TPTGVHVSNHYLGV
+595 TPTGVHVSNHYVGI

-614 WRVSPKL
+614 WRVSSTF
-621 TVNGG
+621 TVNAGL
-626 IRWDPYFPVYG
+626 RWDPYFQVYG
-637 HDGRL
+637 HDNRL
-642 TRFDLDRFNQ
+642 TRFDRDRFNQ

-671 DAMPGKSVARNQPWH
+671 DAMPGKSVARNELWH
-686 FGPRLSAIFDPHGA
+686 FGPRLSAIFDPTGA

-740 DGWDNPWVAVP
+740 EGWDNPWVAVP

-758 ALNGPNKSSV
+758 ALNGPNASSV

-791 VSYQRQIA
+791 VSYQRQIGS
-799 ANWMVSANYLGNYIN
+799 NWMVAANYLGNFID
-814 HIWYSTQ
+814 HIWYTTQ

-834 NANQRRV
+834 NTNQRRV
-841 LFLQN
+841 LFQQN
-846 PTEGQYYASVQQ
+846 PIEGQYYASVQE
-858 VKPDGSSH
+858 VKPDGTSQ
-866 YNAVMLQVQRRTA
+866 YNAVMLQLQRRA
-879 GGLSVQGNY
+879 AGLSLTGNY
-888 TFSRCQTDRW
+888 TFSRCETDRW
-898 NTSPGVDGLSIVVPD
+898 NTAPGVDGLSVMVPD
-913 HPELDRGR
+913 QPELDRAR
-921 CPNSPDHN
+921 CPNSPEHI
-929 VSSSVVYQ
+929 VSASVVYQ
-937 IPNAGSGV
+937 IPSAGSGV
-945 MQALTSGWQVSG
+945 GRALTSGWQVSA

-997 DPFMPNR
+997 DPFMANR
-1004 SFSQWLNPAAFQSA
+1004 AYSQWLNPAAFRSA
-1018 APGAFGTMPLDAIQA
+1018 ASGSFGTMPLDAIQA
-1033 VSRWNV
+1033 VPRWNI
-1039 DVALSRVFKFGG
+1039 DTALSRAIRLGG
-1051 GDRQIQLRVES
+1051 GRQIQLRLEA
-1062 FNLFNT
+1062 FNLLNT

-1073 PQTTLGSTDFG
+1073 PQTTLGSADFG